1 MKEIEGVLIVL
12 TILIGLYGTIM
23 KRNLILKLL
32 MLGVMNSSVIGF
44 FLFSGIGES
53 RTPPILSPSI
63 QVFTQFDYADP
74 LPQALVITA
83 VVIGFATLALS
94 LVYVMMIASKF
105 HTVDEDQVEDT
116 IEKDR
121 LDELR

>member
-1 MKEIEGVLIVL
+1 MKEIEGILILL

-32 MLGVMNSSVIGF
+32 MLGIMNSSVIGF
-44 FLFSGIGES
+44 FLHSGIGES

>member
-1 MKEIEGVLIVL
+1 MKEIEGILIL
-12 TILIGLYGTIM
+12 LGILIGLYGTLT

-44 FLFSGIGES
+44 FLYSGIGES
-53 RTPPILSPSI
+53 RVPPILSPTIKAFS
-63 QVFTQFDYADP
+63 QFDYADP

-83 VVIGFATLALS
+83 VVIGFATLSLS
-94 LVYVMMIASKF
+94 LVYVMLIAIKF
-105 HTVDEDQVEDT
+105 HTVDENQIEDT

-121 LDELR
+121 LDELS